1 MNNLPKS
8 VHIVGICGVAT
19 SALAIALKNAGVI
32 VTGSDKGFYPPVST
46 ELQKAQIKFHAGWH
60 PESFDSNN
68 LPEVFIVGTASGS
81 QNPETIFAKEHDIP
95 CYSFAEAIGMYFVKQ
110 NSICTVGT
118 WGKTSSSMLLSYI
131 LLYAM
136 YDPTYMFGGIS
147 LSHSAPARIGK
158 SEWSVFEGDEYK
170 SSPTDKTAKFFYY
183 KPSHLLMTGLAWDHA
198 DLYPT
203 EESYFDA
210 FIKLLSELR
219 NGGFVVA
226 NKEDVGVNKIIGNY
240 SGKVIFY
247 GRDKECDFY
256 FDNLVQNRDGL
267 KFNIH
272 NKASGE
278 IYNISSKLLGSFQA
292 ENITGCLAMA
302 VSLGIDSNQII
313 KAISEFKGM
322 KRRLEKRYVGKIT
335 VFDDIAHSPDKVRFL
350 LKELR
355 SIYKGKILA
364 IYEPNIG
371 SRSKEIISKYD
382 GAFEEADQIIIP
394 RLTKLKVSSETDVE
408 KPLDG
413 EDLTKIIY
421 KTNDNCIYIDDDEQ
435 VLKSISEF
443 AKSNDDND
451 SIIVFMSA
459 HGFRDMIEST
469 VTFLHQQYQ

>member
-1 MNNLPKS
+1 
-8 VHIVGICGVAT
+8 
-19 SALAIALKNAGVI
+19 
-32 VTGSDKGFYPPVST
+32 
-46 ELQKAQIKFHAGWH
+46 
-60 PESFDSNN
+60 
-68 LPEVFIVGTASGS
+68 
-81 QNPETIFAKEHDIP
+81 
-95 CYSFAEAIGMYFVKQ
+95 
-110 NSICTVGT
+110 
-118 WGKTSSSMLLSYI
+118 
-131 LLYAM
+131 
-136 YDPTYMFGGIS
+136 
-147 LSHSAPARIGK
+147 
-158 SEWSVFEGDEYK
+158 
-170 SSPTDKTAKFFYY
+170 
-183 KPSHLLMTGLAWDHA
+183 
-198 DLYPT
+198 
-203 EESYFDA
+203 
-210 FIKLLSELR
+210 
-219 NGGFVVA
+219 
-226 NKEDVGVNKIIGNY
+226 
-240 SGKVIFY
+240 
-247 GRDKECDFY
+247 
-256 FDNLVQNRDGL
+256 
-267 KFNIH
+267 
-272 NKASGE
+272 
-278 IYNISSKLLGSFQA
+278 
-292 ENITGCLAMA
+292 MA